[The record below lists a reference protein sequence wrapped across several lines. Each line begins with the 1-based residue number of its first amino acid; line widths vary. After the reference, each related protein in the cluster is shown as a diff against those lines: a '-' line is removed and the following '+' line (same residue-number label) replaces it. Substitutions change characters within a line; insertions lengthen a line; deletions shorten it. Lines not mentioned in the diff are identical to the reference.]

1 MEIALKVYA
10 VTALSSAMERC
21 SSLANKQKLCPYKST
36 LDGFWRWT
44 QTFFSQVAPF
54 HNLFGIAG
62 LSLLDREE
70 QTKAVHPVFCIPED
84 VVQE

>member
-1 MEIALKVYA
+1 MQLQHCLQPWSVA
-10 VTALSSAMERC
+10 VLLLTNKSSVRTNERWM
-21 SSLANKQKLCPYKST
+21 AFGDEHKL
-36 LDGFWRWT
+36 F
-44 QTFFSQVAPF
+44 FFSQVAPF